1 MTVEPRPRLAV
12 LTGPTGAGK
21 SELALALALTL
32 GGEIINADSLA
43 LYRGFN
49 LGTAKPSP
57 ADRARAPHHLVDILD
72 PDQDFDA
79 AAYLKEARPLVHGLG
94 RAGRPVLAVGG
105 TGFYLRA
112 LTRGIFSGPGRDES
126 FRAGLAAE
134 DTKELHARL
143 AAVDPPTAAR
153 VSQADRVRL
162 ERALEVHHLTGRPI
176 SQWQREH
183 GLKDKPFE
191 TLTLV
196 LDRPPEQ
203 LETRLYRRTCLMFE
217 QGLKA
222 EVEKLIRDG
231 WAPTLKP
238 FGAIGYR
245 ETLEH
250 LRGLIS
256 LDQAREK
263 TYLATRRYAKRQ
275 RTWFRGQM
283 PEAHWFHPDQSGA
296 VLELLRDFF
305 RPRQNG
311 GRL

>member
-1 MTVEPRPRLAV
+1 MDIEPRPRLAV

-21 SELALALALTL
+21 SELALAAALAL

-43 LYRGFN
+43 LYRGFD

-57 ADRARAPHHLVDILD
+57 ADRARVPHHLVDVLD
-72 PDQDFDA
+72 PDQTFDA
-79 AAYLKEARPLVHGLG
+79 AAYLKAARPLVHRLAK
-94 RAGRPVLAVGG
+94 AGRPALAVGG

-112 LTRGIFSGPGRDES
+112 LTRGLFNGPGRDEA
-126 FRAGLAAE
+126 FRARLAAE
-134 DTKELHARL
+134 PAPELHARL
-143 AAVDPPTAAR
+143 AAVDHLTAAR
-153 VSQADRVRL
+153 LSPADRVRL

-183 GLKDKPFE
+183 GLADQPFE

-196 LDRPPEQ
+196 LDRPPEE
-203 LETRLYRRTCLMFE
+203 LLARLRRRTDLMFE
-217 QGLKA
+217 LGLKA
-222 EVEKLIRDG
+222 EVEELLRAG
-231 WAPTLKP
+231 WARTLKP

-245 ETLEH
+245 ETLDH

-263 TYLATRRYAKRQ
+263 TFQATRRYAKRQ

-283 PEAHWFHPDQSGA
+283 PGAVWFHPGQADEILKA
-296 VLELLRDFF
+296 LHNFF
-305 RPRQNG
+305 H
-311 GRL
+311 